1 MDRKKKNRLI
11 IFFIFAVLIAIP
23 IFTQD
28 TAIRVIGI
36 ILALLYV
43 GLIVFFRDGNKQNDL
58 FSEKRSIDE
67 DIATDSS
74 HSPTEHDSSFTVIN
88 KQQAAT
94 QSNGEE
100 IYKTGQSTER
110 VIIKP
115 ADLKE
120 KFEEI
125 VNEELPAEITY
136 DGQFSFVLE
145 KILTILK
152 DAYSAHTAI
161 FFWYI
166 KKSKKISVEKFVS
179 SATSEIAMR
188 KFDIENDVLS
198 KIVMNSEPEVLY
210 TITQSAER
218 DIIRY
223 YDSPQG
229 IKSFIGVP
237 LFYEKSLIGLLALDS
252 KSSDTFSIDTI
263 FHLGKAVRLITLM
276 ISIFEQKF
284 SEFISQKRLTALLN
298 FLKPLEE
305 FENEEDLIASMSSS
319 IENLLKWDAFA
330 FVYYNP
336 FLKKFKTTKVI
347 NNTSLKFIGENLEV
361 ELEGT
366 LVGKCILTAT
376 HIKIDDTS
384 TVELK
389 RFSKVEDLS
398 FDGSFLAIPLSFN
411 NQIFGVLCFES
422 LKKNSYSKSDV
433 EFLKNSTYFLAYV
446 LHSIS
451 NQTVYKSLIAQDIE
465 TPALNANTFKSRME
479 SELYKA
485 KELKIP
491 SSVAV
496 IKIDEFL
503 EQESLFDNNLFNN
516 VLLNVADL
524 IYEEMSP
531 FTLFGRISERTF
543 GVHFFGAS
551 SQDVYIWSEKLRVKI
566 ARRTVSVSARQTTFT
581 VSIGVASCTDKNNYD
596 LVIHDA
602 YLALQKAID
611 NGGNKVQKI

>member
-58 FSEKRSIDE
+58 FIEKRSIDE
-67 DIATDSS
+67 DIATDSL
-74 HSPTEHDSSFTVIN
+74 PTHTDSSFTVIRP
-88 KQQAAT
+88 QVT
-94 QSNGEE
+94 PQSGGEE
-100 IYKTGQSTER
+100 NFKTVQFSER

-115 ADLKE
+115 PDLKE

-152 DAYSAHTAI
+152 DAYNAHTAI

-179 SATSEIAMR
+179 TTTSEISMR
-188 KFDIENDVLS
+188 KFDVENDVLS
-198 KIVMNSEPEVLY
+198 QIVQNSEPEVLY
-210 TITQSAER
+210 TISQTAEK
-218 DIIRY
+218 DVIRY
-223 YDSPQG
+223 YNSPQG

-237 LFYEKSLIGLLALDS
+237 LFYEKSLIGILALDS
-252 KSSDTFSIDTI
+252 KNSDTFSIDTI
-263 FHLGKAVRLITLM
+263 FNLGKAVRLITLM

-305 FENEEDLIASMSSS
+305 FENEEDLISSMSSS

-336 FLKKFKTTKVI
+336 LLKKFKTTKVI

-366 LVGKCILTAT
+366 LVGKCIMTGT
-376 HIKIDDTS
+376 HVKIDDTS
-384 TVELK
+384 TSVIK
-389 RFSKVEDLS
+389 RFSKAEDLS

-422 LKKNSYSKSDV
+422 LKKNSYSKSDI

-451 NQTVYKSLIAQDIE
+451 NQAVYKSLIAQDIE
-465 TPALNANTFKSRME
+465 TPALNAVTFKSRME

-491 SSVAV
+491 GSVAV

-516 VLLNVADL
+516 VLSNVADL

-531 FTLFGRISERTF
+531 FTLFGRLSERTF
-543 GVHFFGAS
+543 AIHFFGAS
-551 SQDVYIWSEKLRVKI
+551 SQDVYIWCEKLRVKI
-566 ARRTVSVSARQTTFT
+566 ARKTISVSARQTTFT
-581 VSIGVASCTDKNNYD
+581 VSIGVASCTDKNNYE
-596 LVIHDA
+596 LIIHDA
-602 YLALQKAID
+602 HLALQKAIE

>member
-1 MDRKKKNRLI
+1 MDRKKRNRLI
-11 IFFIFAVLIAIP
+11 IFLIFAILIAIP
-23 IFTQD
+23 IFIED

-43 GLIVFFRDGNKQNDL
+43 GLIVFFRGGNKQSEQLFNDP
-58 FSEKRSIDE
+58 KKSIDE
-67 DIATDSS
+67 DILTDSTS
-74 HSPTEHDSSFTVIN
+74 HTDPDGSFIVIKPGIPN
-88 KQQAAT
+88 T
-94 QSNGEE
+94 GNGEDT
-100 IYKTGQSTER
+100 YKTISSSER
-110 VIIKP
+110 VTIKP
-115 ADLKE
+115 PDLKE

-179 SATSEIAMR
+179 AATSEISMR

-198 KIVMNSEPEVLY
+198 KIVLSSEPEVLY
-210 TITQSAER
+210 AIPHTAEK

-223 YDSPQG
+223 YDTPQG

-252 KSSDTFSIDTI
+252 KSSDSFSIETI
-263 FHLGKAVRLITLM
+263 FYLGKAVRLITLM

-284 SEFISQKRLTALLN
+284 SEYISQKRLSALLN

-305 FENEEDLIASMSSS
+305 FENEQELISSMSSS

-330 FVYYNP
+330 FVYYSP
-336 FLKKFKTTKVI
+336 FMKKFKTTKVI

-361 ELEGT
+361 DLEGT
-366 LVGKCILTAT
+366 LVGKCIMTAT
-376 HIKIDDTS
+376 PIKIDDTS
-384 TVELK
+384 TGELK

-433 EFLKNSTYFLAYV
+433 EFVKNSTYFLAYV

-451 NQTVYKSLIAQDIE
+451 NQNVYKSLIAQDIE

-479 SELYKA
+479 AELFKA

-491 SSVAV
+491 SSVAL
-496 IKIDEFL
+496 IRIDEFL
-503 EQESLFDNNLFNN
+503 EQESLFDNNLFSN
-516 VLLNVADL
+516 VLASVADV

-531 FTLFGRISERTF
+531 FTLFGRLEERVF
-543 GVHFFGAS
+543 AVHFFGAS

-566 ARRTVSVSARQTTFT
+566 ARRTVSVTARQTTFT
-581 VSIGVASCTDKNNYD
+581 VSVGVASCTDKNNYE

-602 YLALQKAID
+602 HLALQKAQD